1 MRRRVWNITLASI
14 ALGLSSRAVWA
25 ARLSAE
31 QVRERLAAATPQ
43 KPADLSDHDLSD
55 LDLSRLDF
63 RQARLVNTS
72 LFASKLVLCKFN
84 GADLTRAN
92 LNGAWLMG
100 TDFSGARLVGS
111 SLLSVVV
118 LGGEVKTPPNFAGAD
133 LSGARIIADFP
144 RANLRGAKL
153 VKTNLGVNIKNQG
166 MGQMRTDLSGAD
178 LSGADLEGA
187 DLNRSLMAFAK
198 LNGANLRGVNFFNAK
213 MAGADL
219 RGADVSG
226 ADFTD
231 ADLDGTVFTDAIGL
245 ASAKGLGSTLK
256 R

>member
-1 MRRRVWNITLASI
+1 V
-14 ALGLSSRAVWA
+14 LS
-25 ARLSAE
+25 
-31 QVRERLAAATPQ
+31 QFIGT
-43 KPADLSDHDLSD
+43 
-55 LDLSRLDF
+55 
-63 RQARLVNTS
+63 
-72 LFASKLVLCKFN
+72 
-84 GADLTRAN
+84 DLTRAN

-100 TDFSGARLVGS
+100 TDFSSATLVS
-111 SLLSVVV
+111 CSMLSVVV

-144 RANLRGAKL
+144 GANLRRARL
-153 VKTNLGVNIKNQG
+153 VKANLGVNIKNQG

-178 LSGADLEGA
+178 LTEANLEGA

-219 RGADVSG
+219 RGADVTG

-231 ADLDGTVFTDAIGL
+231 ADLDGTVFADAKGL
-245 ASAKGLGSTLK
+245 DSAKGLGNAVQ